1 MNRTEEEKRRGRLVC
16 AALMVVTF
24 ALYCPILGDSFIN
37 FDDSAYVTQNSMVQN
52 GLTGMSLS
60 WAFTSS
66 YASNWHPLT
75 WISHMVDYE
84 VYGPKPG
91 GHHLTSLLLH
101 VLNVGLLFQV
111 LLSMTG
117 VMWRSAVVAA
127 LFAWHPLHV
136 ESVAWVSER
145 KDVLST
151 FFWLLSMLA
160 YARYAREFKVHP
172 PSPKATED
180 RGSKFKVF
188 YCLSL
193 LCFALGL
200 MAKPML
206 VTVPFVLLLLDY
218 WPLGRIY
225 DLRLTIDERSKDAA
239 SSVGSSPAGEQTF
252 AAGGVSAVSWKWAL
266 LEKVPYFLLAAAS
279 SVVTFLVQ
287 KSGGAVASLRSL
299 SFGERSA
306 NAAISYVRYLR
317 KMVWPNDL
325 AVYYPMHTSWAA
337 WEWAGAGFLIIAL
350 SVLAIALVRRRP
362 YVAVGWF
369 WYLGTLVPV
378 IGLVQVGA
386 QSMADRYTYM
396 PFVGMFIVV
405 VWGVTDVLGGGT
417 LRRPS
422 AAWAVV
428 LPVLIACVA
437 LTWNQIKYWKD
448 SAALFRHAIAVTSNN
463 GLAHASLG
471 SALDEEGNT
480 EDAKAEFFRALK
492 MDTNSAPALS
502 GLGTLYLHEGDKAKA
517 LAYFNSAL
525 SKQPN
530 YGDAHYNLAN
540 LLVKQGKLAEAAE
553 HYAGAINANPTAA
566 DARNNLGAVLLRLD
580 RPKQAVEQLEEA
592 LRIKSNFPEAQEQ
605 LGAAY
610 GKLGRPDLA
619 ASHYAEAV
627 RLNSNFVHARLKLGL
642 IEASEGQLDQAI
654 AQFQEVIK
662 QEPTNAAAYFNLG
675 AAYQANNQLDGALG
689 QFSEAA
695 RLDPMD
701 AEAQARIAGVL
712 ARQGK
717 FDEAI
722 KHYSQAIL
730 IAPEDAK
737 LHGQLA
743 AVLATHGD
751 LRDAVEHYWTS
762 IRLKPDWPDPM
773 RDLAW
778 IMATSPTAELRNGPE
793 ALHLAQKAC
802 DLVGHPDPR
811 FLSSLEVAYA
821 EVGRFD
827 DAIKTAEQ
835 IQQLAK
841 TPAQKRFLVGITN
854 RLALYRAGKPF
865 HQ

>member
-1 MNRTEEEKRRGRLVC
+1 MNRTEENRRGRLVC
-16 AALMVVTF
+16 AVLMAVTF
-24 ALYCPILGDSFIN
+24 ALYCPILGDNFVN
-37 FDDSAYVTQNSMVQN
+37 FDDGTYVTENSMVQN
-52 GLTGMSLS
+52 GLTGSSLS
-60 WAFTSS
+60 WAFTSG

-75 WISHMVDYE
+75 WISHMLDCDLF
-84 VYGPKPG
+84 GLKPA
-91 GHHLTSLLLH
+91 GHHFTSLLLH

-111 LLSMTG
+111 LLCMTG
-117 VMWRSAVVAA
+117 ATWRSAIVAA
-127 LFAWHPLHV
+127 LFAWHPMHV

-151 FFWLLSMLA
+151 FFWLLTMLA
-160 YARYAREFKVHP
+160 YARYAQ
-172 PSPKATED
+172 
-180 RGSKFKVF
+180 KFKVQGSRF
-188 YCLSL
+188 KVYYCLSL
-193 LCFALGL
+193 VSFALGL

-206 VTVPFVLLLLDY
+206 VSVPFVLLLLDY

-225 DLRLTIDERSKDAA
+225 DLRFTIYEGSKGGT
-239 SSVGSSPAGEQTF
+239 SPVRSSPAGQQTL
-252 AAGGVSAVSWKWAL
+252 AASGIPAVSWRWAL

-306 NAAISYVRYLR
+306 NAVISYVRYLG
-317 KMVWPNDL
+317 KMVWPSDL
-325 AVYYPMHTSWAA
+325 AIYYPMHASWAA
-337 WEWAGAGFLIIAL
+337 WQWAGAGLLIVAL

-378 IGLVQVGA
+378 IGLVQVGG

-405 VWGVTDVLGGGT
+405 VWGVTDLLGRGT
-417 LRRPS
+417 LQKPN

-428 LPVLIACVA
+428 VIVLIDCVT
-437 LTWNQIKYWKD
+437 LTWSQINYWRD

-463 GLAHASLG
+463 SLAHVNLG
-471 SALDEEGNT
+471 SALDQEGRTEE
-480 EDAKAEFFRALK
+480 AKAEFLIGLK
-492 MDTNSAPALS
+492 MDTNFAPALG
-502 GLGTLYLHEGDKAKA
+502 GLGTLYLHEGDTAKA
-517 LAYFNSAL
+517 LAYFDSAL
-525 SKQPN
+525 TKQP
-530 YGDAHYNLAN
+530 YYADAHYNLAN
-540 LLVKQGKLAEAAE
+540 LLARQGKLAEAAE
-553 HYAGAINANPTAA
+553 HYAQALNYNPNAP
-566 DARNNLGAVLLRLD
+566 DAQNNLGAVLVRLD
-580 RPKQAVEQLEEA
+580 RPKEAVEHLEA
-592 LRIKSNFPEAQEQ
+592 AIRIKANFPEAQEQ
-605 LGAAY
+605 LGTAY
-610 GKLGRPDLA
+610 AKLQQPDLA
-619 ASHYAEAV
+619 QAHYAEAV
-627 RLNSNFVHARLKLGL
+627 RLKPDFAHAHLKLGL
-642 IEASEGQLDQAI
+642 IEASQGQLGKAI
-654 AQFQEVIK
+654 AQFVETIK
-662 QEPTNAAAYFNLG
+662 LEPTNAVAFFNLG
-675 AAYQANNQLDGALG
+675 AAYQANDQLDAALD
-689 QFSEAA
+689 QFSAAA

-730 IAPEDAK
+730 IQPEEAK

-751 LRDAVEHYWTS
+751 FRNAVEHYWTS

-778 IMATSPTAELRNGPE
+778 IMATNPKAELRNGPE
-793 ALHLAQKAC
+793 ALHLAQRAC

-841 TPAQKRFLVGITN
+841 TPTQKRFVVGLTN